1 MIIGIIGSGGRAHCL
16 AWKIAQSPIVD
27 TVYVAPGNAGS
38 AQEPGVF
45 NVNIGAMD
53 FDALI
58 EFATKESI
66 DLTVIG
72 PEAPLVAG
80 IVDAFTAAGLRCFG
94 PDSKAARI
102 EGSKSF
108 AKDFLKKYD
117 IPTGDYEVIIVLK
130 V

>member
-1 MIIGIIGSGGRAHCL
+1 MKALVIGSGGREHCL

-27 TVYVAPGNAGS
+27 KVYVAPGNAGS

-45 NVNIGAMD
+45 NVNIAAMD

-66 DLTVIG
+66 DLIQNRSLLLHSHMLEMLDQIKKITNLIK
-72 PEAPLVAG
+72 
-80 IVDAFTAAGLRCFG
+80 FG
-94 PDSKAARI
+94 
-102 EGSKSF
+102 
-108 AKDFLKKYD
+108 
-117 IPTGDYEVIIVLK
+117 LK

>member
-1 MIIGIIGSGGRAHCL
+1 MKVLVVGSGGREHCL

-27 TVYVAPGNAGS
+27 KVYVAPGNAGS

-45 NVNIGAMD
+45 NVNIAAMD

-80 IVDAFTAAGLRCFG
+80 IVDVFALAGLKCFG
-94 PDSKAARI
+94 PDSHGAML
-102 EGSKSF
+102 EGSKTF
-108 AKDFLKKYD
+108 HRLF
-117 IPTGDYEVIIVLK
+117 TH
-130 V
+130 